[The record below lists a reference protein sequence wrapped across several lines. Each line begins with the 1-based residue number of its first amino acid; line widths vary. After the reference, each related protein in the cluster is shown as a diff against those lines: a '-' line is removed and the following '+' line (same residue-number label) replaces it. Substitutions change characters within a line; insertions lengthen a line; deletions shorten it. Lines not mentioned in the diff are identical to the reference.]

1 MLQCLSND
9 STVSLN
15 AKKKKKIMMIVQNQ
29 RAQFSYSTT
38 KNTAFNQFW

>member
-15 AKKKKKIMMIVQNQ
+15 AKKKKKNHDD
-29 RAQFSYSTT
+29 SPKPTSTI
-38 KNTAFNQFW
+38 